1 MPEIVRSNSS
11 AADEVEAEFLE
22 TLRKAAFIF
31 EREESGRFLGSILA
45 CRAAA
50 RFIHQRGGGA
60 ELAGPFL
67 QIAAAFEDLE
77 RGGKPRLFSKKTV
90 PQKERERSPERK
102 HVHVIAAAVDVPN
115 VAEISLH
122 KWLVP
127 SVQS

>member
-11 AADEVEAEFLE
+11 AADEVEAEFLQ
-22 TLRKAAFIF
+22 TLRKSAFIF

-45 CRAAA
+45 CRAVA